1 MPISLGFWEWGRPKR
16 AECPY
21 TVTPERA
28 GKIPHRDLG
37 RSDKRFR
44 HRLDTGKP
52 NKDTGNEVATRF
64 FHFVLSC
71 TYNKY

>member
-1 MPISLGFWEWGRPKR
+1 MRDAHI
-16 AECPY
+16 

-28 GKIPHRDLG
+28 GKTPHRDLG
-37 RSDKRFR
+37 RSDKD
-44 HRLDTGKP
+44 LDTGKP

>member
-1 MPISLGFWEWGRPKR
+1 MRDAHI
-16 AECPY
+16 

-28 GKIPHRDLG
+28 GKTPDRDLAK
-37 RSDKRFR
+37 D
-44 HRLDTGKP
+44 LDTGKP

-71 TYNKY
+71 TYSKY

>member
-1 MPISLGFWEWGRPKR
+1 MRDAHI
-16 AECPY
+16 

-28 GKIPHRDLG
+28 GKTPHRDLG

-44 HRLDTGKP
+44 HRLDTGNTGKP

>member
-1 MPISLGFWEWGRPKR
+1 M
-16 AECPY
+16 
-21 TVTPERA
+21 TPERA
-28 GKIPHRDLG
+28 GKTPHRDLG

-44 HRLDTGKP
+44 HRLDTGNTGKP